1 MRDKDAP
8 AWKGDR
14 DASYQPSHF
23 NREETAGPF
32 NNLSIERRYVC

>member
-23 NREETAGPF
+23 NREETAGPL
-32 NNLSIERRYVC
+32 NHLSI